1 MATPTL
7 TRARQQ
13 LEDLLAELAADREAL
28 NAQEAVVARAAEQ
41 LSQSAA
47 VQAAWQQCGD
57 AMRWKVLALID
68 HQLAYLQAGCVSHQ
82 VLDTLRR
89 QVVEVAP

>member
-7 TRARQQ
+7 TQLHQQ
-13 LEDLLAELAADREAL
+13 LDAVMTELAADREAL

-47 VQAAWQQCGD
+47 VQAAWQQASD
-57 AMRWKVLALID
+57 AMRCRVIAMID

-89 QVVEVAP
+89 QVVEVQP

>member
-1 MATPTL
+1 M
-7 TRARQQ
+7 
-13 LEDLLAELAADREAL
+13 
-28 NAQEAVVARAAEQ
+28 ARAAEQ

-47 VQAAWQQCGD
+47 VQAAWQQAND
-57 AMRWKVLALID
+57 AMRWKVLAMID

-89 QVVEVAP
+89 QVVEVQP

>member
-1 MATPTL
+1 MSTPTL
-7 TRARQQ
+7 TQLHQQ
-13 LEDLLAELAADREAL
+13 LDAVMTELAADREAL

-47 VQAAWQQCGD
+47 VQAAWQQASD
-57 AMRWKVLALID
+57 AMRWKVLAMID
-68 HQLAYLQAGCVSHQ
+68 HQLTYLQAGCVSHQ

-89 QVVEVAP
+89 QVVEVRP

>member
-1 MATPTL
+1 MTTL

-57 AMRWKVLALID
+57 AMRCRVVALID
-68 HQLAYLQAGCVSHQ
+68 HQLTYLQAGCVSHQ

-89 QVVEVAP
+89 QVVEVQP

>member
-7 TRARQQ
+7 TQLHQQ
-13 LEDLLAELAADREAL
+13 LDAVMTELAADREAL

-47 VQAAWQQCGD
+47 VQSAWQQCGD

-68 HQLAYLQAGCVSHQ
+68 HQLAYLQAGCISHT

-89 QVVEVAP
+89 QVVEVQP

>member
-7 TRARQQ
+7 TQLRQQ
-13 LEDLLAELAADREAL
+13 LEDLLAKLAADREAL
-28 NAQEAVVARAAEQ
+28 NAQEAVVARASEQ

-47 VQAAWQQCGD
+47 VQAAWQQASD
-57 AMRWKVLALID
+57 AMRWRVIALID
-68 HQLAYLQAGCVSHQ
+68 HQLAYLQAGCISHQ

-89 QVVEVAP
+89 QVVEVQP

>member
-1 MATPTL
+1 MATL

-47 VQAAWQQCGD
+47 VQAAWQQASD
-57 AMRWKVLALID
+57 AMRWKVLAMID
-68 HQLAYLQAGCVSHQ
+68 HQLAYPQAGCVSHT

-89 QVVEVAP
+89 QVVEVQP